1 MIIKNVQVYDDLSLY
16 VIHVIMIDVYM
27 KKMEGIPV
35 RVVLFRVVCFGV

>member
-27 KKMEGIPV
+27 KKWMEYQYVYYYLG
-35 RVVLFRVVCFGV
+35 